1 MKLKKNKEPKL
12 NLPTF
17 TVDGELSKKLNDYEI
32 TKLMN
37 KSNVS
42 LFLGKAGSGKTSL
55 MTAFLNTPS
64 MFKKVFHSVFLF
76 MPPNSRASLK
86 DNFFNKKIPEEQ
98 IYDTLDYENLDEVF
112 NIIQSNADENY
123 LSLIIFDD
131 VQKYLKDNAI
141 QKLLLNIINNRRHLK
156 TSLFF
161 CCQNYISIPRMIR
174 QGLTDLFV
182 FKINKTEMENIFL
195 EQFEQYKDDFTKIMK
210 LCYNEPHNFLYI
222 NTNSQRLF
230 KNWDEIIITNN
241 DTS

>member
-1 MKLKKNKEPKL
+1 MKIYKNKKPKLK
-12 NLPTF
+12 LPTF

-55 MTAFLNTPS
+55 MTSFLKTPEL
-64 MFKKVFHSVFLF
+64 FYRVYHNIYLF

-86 DNFFNKKIPEEQ
+86 DNFFDKRIPEEQ